1 MKCDVEPHCSHSTLQ
16 TRYKFHFRSALRG
29 TSEVRGGE
37 ESIKGYEQEAHVT
50 SLQSWY
56 HSVSSSLWTE
66 LNISKSPS
74 LTFGNLLMIPRW
86 SALEFLMSD
95 CWCWW
100 LVWLISLK
108 YKQRLDFILLTPWP
122 TDRQPLGELG
132 GDGLQWVRSMK
143 VTCWLLLLSAL
154 QLVQGH
160 LVLTRERREV
170 GPVTG
175 PVTGGHKKYR
185 RLQHSI
191 MVQADIRSRS
201 GQPCSKYIVSAF
213 YI

>member
-1 MKCDVEPHCSHSTLQ
+1 
-16 TRYKFHFRSALRG
+16 
-29 TSEVRGGE
+29 
-37 ESIKGYEQEAHVT
+37 
-50 SLQSWY
+50 
-56 HSVSSSLWTE
+56 
-66 LNISKSPS
+66 
-74 LTFGNLLMIPRW
+74 
-86 SALEFLMSD
+86 
-95 CWCWW
+95 
-100 LVWLISLK
+100 
-108 YKQRLDFILLTPWP
+108 
-122 TDRQPLGELG
+122 
-132 GDGLQWVRSMK
+132 MK

-201 GQPCSKYIVSAF
+201 GQPCSKCIVSAF

>member
-1 MKCDVEPHCSHSTLQ
+1 
-16 TRYKFHFRSALRG
+16 
-29 TSEVRGGE
+29 
-37 ESIKGYEQEAHVT
+37 
-50 SLQSWY
+50 
-56 HSVSSSLWTE
+56 
-66 LNISKSPS
+66 
-74 LTFGNLLMIPRW
+74 
-86 SALEFLMSD
+86 
-95 CWCWW
+95 
-100 LVWLISLK
+100 
-108 YKQRLDFILLTPWP
+108 
-122 TDRQPLGELG
+122 
-132 GDGLQWVRSMK
+132 MK

-154 QLVQGH
+154 HLVQGH

-175 PVTGGHKKYR
+175 PVTPHKKYR